1 MTVGT
6 LHVVVAGGGASG
18 MSAAS
23 RIKRLL
29 PKADVKVF
37 ERSSFVSYAPCGI
50 PYLLGDVVD
59 SLDKL
64 VHYFVD
70 FFSERAGYYPEPKA
84 IKVKLV
90 AEAESGKLLGA
101 QIVGYEGVLARINTV
116 AALLPRGRDG

>member
-70 FFSERAGYYPEPKA
+70 FF
-84 IKVKLV
+84 
-90 AEAESGKLLGA
+90 
-101 QIVGYEGVLARINTV
+101 Q
-116 AALLPRGRDG
+116 RGRDIILSLRLLRLSWSLKPSRANFSGLRLWGMRAS